1 MKESSADRVQD
12 IVVNLFPTRI
22 ATFSRAVAAQKS
34 QLLPYLIAVR
44 MAPVLPSWFVNLA
57 APILQVDGQVV
68 SWKSLLGLLMLYA
81 LNVADCAW
89 PLGRNIRSA
98 CKHPELSY
106 LCGQRGASLYTFTVN
121 IPDLLLMCWT
131 R

>member
-81 LNVADCAW
+81 LNVADCA
-89 PLGRNIRSA
+89 
-98 CKHPELSY
+98 
-106 LCGQRGASLYTFTVN
+106 
-121 IPDLLLMCWT
+121 
-131 R
+131 